1 MPKHHLA
8 AAQLLALARTSACSG
23 HRTTACE
30 IFRLAEYEIER
41 EPDPIR
47 YLALTLQADLL
58 VRDHFLPRS
67 GL

>member
-58 VRDHFLPRS
+58 VREHLLPRS

>member
-47 YLALTLQADLL
+47 YLALTLQADLR
-58 VRDHFLPRS
+58 VREHFLPRS